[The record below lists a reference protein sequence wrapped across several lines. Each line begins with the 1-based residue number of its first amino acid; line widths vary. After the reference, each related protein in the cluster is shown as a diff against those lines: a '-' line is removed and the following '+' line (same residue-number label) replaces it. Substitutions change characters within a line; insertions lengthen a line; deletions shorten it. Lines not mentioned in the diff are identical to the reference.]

1 MSKTKVKNRMKK
13 FIKTLIIVILIVAI
27 LALAVNF
34 MPQELLEKLGLDS
47 LLPTPSPTIPPIV
60 GVAEGELAI
69 HFIDVGQ
76 GDSIFIQLPDGKNML
91 IDGGDKSG
99 ETFEAIDTLLTSL
112 GVTQIDYLML
122 THSDADHCGGLDNV
136 IEEYDVIDFFIPDIE
151 HKQHDT
157 IAYGDFIEFMN
168 AEVAE
173 HEGEKTISLVG
184 EEIVGEGYRFDFY
197 LPTLDIYENLPESG
211 LTSHEKNMVSPIMIL
226 TFDGRKVMFTGDTN
240 LENEDVFIELYTGR
254 TDLDIDVL
262 KVAHHGS
269 REATTDAFLD
279 IANPEYAVI
288 SCGKDNS
295 YGHPHVELVDRLDEN
310 RVKTYRTDESGNI
323 KLVLDSEG
331 DGDAKME
338 FTFEL
343 EAA

>member
-1 MSKTKVKNRMKK
+1 MSRKNKNK
-13 FIKTLIIVILIVAI
+13 FKRIAKTLLIAIIIVAI
-27 LALAVNF
+27 LALMLNF
-34 MPQELLEKLGLDS
+34 LPQDILDKIGLGDLR
-47 LLPTPSPTIPPIV
+47 PTPMPTTPPVV
-60 GVAEGELAI
+60 GIAEGELAI

-91 IDGGDKSG
+91 IDGGDKSNDA
-99 ETFEAIDTLLTSL
+99 FEAIDTLLTSL
-112 GVTQIDYLML
+112 GVTQIDYMML

-157 IAYGDFIEFMN
+157 IAYGDFLEKMD
-168 AEVAE
+168 AEVKE
-173 HEGEKTISLVG
+173 HEGEKTISILG

-197 LPTLDIYENLPESG
+197 LPTLDIYESLPESD
-211 LTSHEKNMVSPIMIL
+211 LSSHEKNMVSPIMIL

-240 LENEDVFIELYTGR
+240 LENEEIFIELYTGR

-279 IANPEYAVI
+279 ISTPEYAII
-288 SCGKDNS
+288 SCGEGNS
-295 YGHPHVELVDRLDEN
+295 YEHPHVELVDRLDN
-310 RVKTYRTDESGNI
+310 YNVNTYRTDERGNI
-323 KLVLDSEG
+323 TLILDSEG
-331 DGDAKME
+331 DGDAEM
-338 FTFEL
+338 TFDFEI
-343 EAA
+343 AA